1 MVQEIAMRA
10 HLRALDRES
19 KEGGI
24 NLFFDPVRTMLEAVN
39 EAFPVGN
46 YPGFRAQVQFAP
58 ILTRSG
64 NLKRVK
70 GMIQIPEY
78 PVNPWPRCK
87 TVAKWC
93 PSPGAQI
100 PIVTININVH
110 IGMVPDVLAHEL
122 AHLLSWPNKDHG
134 REFKKNYN
142 LIRKAYEDKMSIRP
156 PAGGS
161 VHELEVC
168 FRGGRV
174 RVREVKSKRKNK

>member
-24 NLFFDPVRTMLEAVN
+24 NLFFDPVQTMLEAVN

-46 YPGFRAQVQFAP
+46 YPGFRANVQFAP
-58 ILTRSG
+58 ILTRNG

-70 GMIQIPEY
+70 GMLEMSVRPINQP
-78 PVNPWPRCK
+78 
-87 TVAKWC
+87 
-93 PSPGAQI
+93 PSIERDGVSLI
-100 PIVTININVH
+100 TININVH
-110 IGMVPDVLAHEL
+110 AGMVPDVLAHEL
-122 AHLLSWPNKDHG
+122 AHLLSWPNKDHS

-142 LIRKAYEDKMSIRP
+142 LIHKAYQEKISLWP

-168 FRGGRV
+168 FRSGRV